1 VSFFFMGWMLLFAS
15 IFVSSPK
22 SESATGFGPVL
33 LMFAPALGA
42 TLLYCGQGLAVVLIV
57 VYVLVRVMGRAET
70 AVSGAAGSSE
80 PVGAL
85 GRVLDW
91 AVTCVLILMASGCV
105 LTAIGL
111 AAEISRRIR

>member
-1 VSFFFMGWMLLFAS
+1 M
-15 IFVSSPK
+15 
-22 SESATGFGPVL
+22 L

-70 AVSGAAGSSE
+70 AVSGAARSSE
-80 PVGAL
+80 PVGAF

-91 AVTCVLILMASGCV
+91 AFTCVLILMAGGCV

-111 AAEISRRIR
+111 AAEISRYIR